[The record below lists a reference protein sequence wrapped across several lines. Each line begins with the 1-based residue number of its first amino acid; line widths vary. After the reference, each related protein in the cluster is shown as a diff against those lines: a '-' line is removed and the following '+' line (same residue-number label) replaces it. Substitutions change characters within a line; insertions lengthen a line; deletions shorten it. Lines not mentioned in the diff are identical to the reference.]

1 MRSQSLASVIE
12 MAAPAGGVFS
22 AAQAGDVGIS
32 RKQLRDAERTGVLRR
47 LHPSVF
53 WVGSG
58 AVPRRGRIRAAVL
71 AVGHGAV
78 PSHESSLFLHGVRHV
93 EFAVAVSAAP
103 AAQHILDGVRVHRVR
118 DLLPEHVV
126 VVDGIATT
134 TVERALVD
142 LAGVVSRVRLE
153 WLLDHL
159 TVTTRRTSIG
169 RIARVVRQINRR
181 GRRRIGDLTG
191 LLDARAPTEG
201 RHRSLLERT
210 ADELLASSGLPS
222 PEAEYPLPE
231 LIVGTGS
238 RREFVDRAWPDIK
251 LILEIDGRS
260 WHAREQDMAR
270 DRRRDRQAAAVG
282 WQTLRVLDEE
292 VRDIADEV
300 VADLLAAYAERATLL
315 RPAS

>member
-1 MRSQSLASVIE
+1 MRSQSLASLIE

-134 TVERALVD
+134 TVERALGI
-142 LAGVVSRVRLE
+142 AAVV
-153 WLLDHL
+153 
-159 TVTTRRTSIG
+159 G
-169 RIARVVRQINRR
+169 Q
-181 GRRRIGDLTG
+181 
-191 LLDARAPTEG
+191 TEVG
-201 RHRSLLERT
+201 AEELLERC
-210 ADELLASSGLPS
+210 ARQWRRGDGDRGGLA
-222 PEAEYPLPE
+222 
-231 LIVGTGS
+231 
-238 RREFVDRAWPDIK
+238 
-251 LILEIDGRS
+251 
-260 WHAREQDMAR
+260 
-270 DRRRDRQAAAVG
+270 
-282 WQTLRVLDEE
+282 
-292 VRDIADEV
+292 
-300 VADLLAAYAERATLL
+300 
-315 RPAS
+315 